1 MVSPLMCGPQL
12 FADLSPN
19 IMSIQTNTITQQ
31 REKTEND
38 LIEDIKP
45 KIWIRVPF
53 LVSRVNFWLK
63 SF

>member
-1 MVSPLMCGPQL
+1 MVSPLMCRPQL